1 MIVGTAGHI
10 DQGKTALVRALTGID
25 TDRLPGEKG
34 ARYHDRSGLAEI
46 APVSVITG
54 MASRHLNRGFSKRL
68 GLFRYACLAV
78 DRCFSLPGTG
88 TIVAGTI
95 LRR

>member
-1 MIVGTAGHI
+1 V
-10 DQGKTALVRALTGID
+10 
-25 TDRLPGEKG
+25 
-34 ARYHDRSGLAEI
+34 AEI

-68 GLFRYACLAV
+68 GLFRCACLAV

-88 TIVAGTI
+88 TIVAGTV